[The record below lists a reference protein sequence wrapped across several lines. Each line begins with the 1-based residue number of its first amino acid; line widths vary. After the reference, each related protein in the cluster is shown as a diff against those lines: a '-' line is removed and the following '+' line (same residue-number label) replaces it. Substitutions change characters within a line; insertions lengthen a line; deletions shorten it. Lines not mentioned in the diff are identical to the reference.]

1 MHLINAETM
10 TAIDEEL
17 TSAIKRNKKLQQ
29 LYQRVRDGT
38 ATFEN
43 CQDFAIQIGEE
54 LSAAFGEY
62 IVPTEL
68 PNGRMTFQIADEV
81 VRPNLV
87 KGYDYTSSYFN
98 EVQEAY
104 YKSKKLNIK
113 GAKPDLL
120 ESRLDGFI
128 EKLTSDEYDAVRWIL
143 DDPAYIVNYLEAVVD
158 TGIKNNVGMLG
169 QAGIRA
175 KITRTVDGGACPWC
189 MNLAGTYDYPVED
202 DNIYR
207 RHRDCHCHV
216 TYEISNGFRQNV
228 WTKKTWET
236 DDASERRKQFEITK
250 TKLAPEKAK
259 ELENILLN
267 N

>member
-1 MHLINAETM
+1 MINAETM
-10 TAIDEEL
+10 IAIDEEL
-17 TSAIKRNKKLQQ
+17 TSAIKRNKKLQR

-43 CQDFAIQIGEE
+43 CQEFAIQIGEE

-81 VRPNLV
+81 VRPNLI

-98 EVQEAY
+98 EVQNAY
-104 YKSKKLNIK
+104 YKSLKLNVK
-113 GAKPDLL
+113 GATPDIM
-120 ESRLDGFI
+120 ESRIDGFI

-143 DDPAYIVNYLEAVVD
+143 EDPAYIQNYLEAVVD

-169 QAGIRA
+169 QSGIRA
-175 KITRTVDGGACPWC
+175 KITREVDGNACPWC
-189 MNLAGTYDYPVED
+189 MNLAGTYDYPVD
-202 DNIYR
+202 DEVYR
-207 RHRDCHCHV
+207 RHRDCHCKV
-216 TYEISNGFRQNV
+216 TYEVSDGFRQDV
-228 WTKKTWET
+228 WSKKTWQV
-236 DDASERRKQFEITK
+236 DDAVERRKQFENTK
-250 TKLAPEKAK
+250 TKLSPERAK
-259 ELENILLN
+259 ELEQILLN